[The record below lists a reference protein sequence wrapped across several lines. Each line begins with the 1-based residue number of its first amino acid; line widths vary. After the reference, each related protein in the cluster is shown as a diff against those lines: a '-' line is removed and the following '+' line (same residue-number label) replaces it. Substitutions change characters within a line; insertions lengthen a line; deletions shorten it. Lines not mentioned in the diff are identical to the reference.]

1 MIYLNI
7 NSLVQIFGRIRH
19 LAFIKSVP
27 LMAESCA
34 IDFQNESVLVVG
46 ETLRAQSCAIDP
58 KVFRH

>member
-7 NSLVQIFGRIRH
+7 YSLVQIFGRIRH

-34 IDFQNESVLVVG
+34 IDFQNESVLA
-46 ETLRAQSCAIDP
+46 LNNKL
-58 KVFRH
+58 KVNWKFQFFI

>member
-34 IDFQNESVLVVG
+34 IDFQNESVLA
-46 ETLRAQSCAIDP
+46 LNNKL
-58 KVFRH
+58 KVNWKFQFFI

>member
-7 NSLVQIFGRIRH
+7 YSLVQIFGRIRH

-34 IDFQNESVLVVG
+34 IDFQNESVL
-46 ETLRAQSCAIDP
+46 TLNNKL
-58 KVFRH
+58 KVNWKFQFFI

>member
-7 NSLVQIFGRIRH
+7 YSLVQIFGRIRH

-34 IDFQNESVLVVG
+34 IDFQNESVL
-46 ETLRAQSCAIDP
+46 TLNNKL
-58 KVFRH
+58 KVN

>member
-7 NSLVQIFGRIRH
+7 YSLVQIFGRIRH

-34 IDFQNESVLVVG
+34 IDFQNESVLALNNKLNVN
-46 ETLRAQSCAIDP
+46 
-58 KVFRH
+58 